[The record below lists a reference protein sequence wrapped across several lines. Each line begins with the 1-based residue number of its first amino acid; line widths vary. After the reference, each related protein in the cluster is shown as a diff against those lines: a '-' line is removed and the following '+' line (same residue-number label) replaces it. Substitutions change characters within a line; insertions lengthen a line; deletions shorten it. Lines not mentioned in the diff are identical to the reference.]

1 MLWIRRKNAPVD
13 PDAASVRRVGWRLAA
28 LTAALIFGLLLASGA
43 LVYFTT
49 QQRLYQSLE
58 DTLRYRGANPSRCM
72 RELELE
78 LGGTVPAGRYSPTGL

>member
-28 LTAALIFGLLLASGA
+28 LTAVLIFGLLLASGA

-58 DTLRYRGANPSRCM
+58 DTLRYRAANPSRCM
-72 RELELE
+72 R
-78 LGGTVPAGRYSPTGL
+78 